1 MFFFFFLS
9 DSIMEIVNG
18 LEWNEIEWMDGNRR
32 NRYIVSERFE
42 WNKGLTNPTALT
54 KERHV

>member
-1 MFFFFFLS
+1 
-9 DSIMEIVNG
+9 MEIVNG